1 MRYAKNKKYIKMG
14 HFLLRIRP
22 PLTALDIEGLIPI
35 PGEILSNKKPKWG
48 QPLKRTTILAFW
60 PWDKIFSLPDKPY
73 EMKSVSKKFESN
85 VEVRERKH
93 KSLPRHNTVFVLKFS
108 FHLLFSLPLVLY
120 LSVLLFFL
128 QRVLSASTFL
138 QPTALIN
145 LLNLTN

>member
-1 MRYAKNKKYIKMG
+1 MWYAKSKKYMKMG
-14 HFLLRIRP
+14 HFFA
-22 PLTALDIEGLIPI
+22 TNSASLDCPRYRRTHTNSGWNTF
-35 PGEILSNKKPKWG
+35 NKKPKWG

-85 VEVRERKH
+85 VEMRERKH

-108 FHLLFSLPLVLY
+108 FHLLFSLPL
-120 LSVLLFFL
+120 FFL